1 MDCEIKSLCT
11 RAKKGDKAAAC
22 ELVKIYYQDIFAYL
36 RRLCDSRQN
45 AEDLTQETFVKAWSS
60 LAGFKNRSNFS
71 TWLHRIAHNT
81 CIDWHRRNNG
91 RIILQSEPWWEESA
105 DSNPSPTAKTEQQE
119 EVKCL
124 YKAVDRLDDAKKDVV
139 HLHYYQ
145 ALSLRETA
153 AVLNIS
159 TATVKYRLREAI
171 KILKN
176 DMHKKQLT
184 LEKGEYHEYGKA
196 N

>member
-1 MDCEIKSLCT
+1 MDCGIKSLCK

-60 LAGFKNRSNFS
+60 FASFKNRSKFS
-71 TWLHRIAHNT
+71 TWLYRIAYNT
-81 CIDWHRRNNG
+81 CVDGHRRNSDS
-91 RIILQSEPWWEESA
+91 ILSQSDEWWQEHA
-105 DSNPSPTAKTEQQE
+105 DGNPNPLDKTEQQE
-119 EVKCL
+119 MAICL
-124 YKAVDRLDDAKKDVV
+124 YKSVNRLDDAKKHVV

-145 ALSLRETA
+145 GLSLRETA

-171 KILKN
+171 KILKG
-176 DMHKKQLT
+176 DIDS
-184 LEKGEYHEYGKA
+184 G
-196 N
+196 